1 MLTTA
6 SRIRRSVLFVP
17 AIRPDR
23 FEKAVATG
31 VDAVCL
37 DLEDGVAFGQK
48 AEAREKAVALLAGRA
63 PCRAELILRV
73 NDPASALGDLD
84 LVAVLAAGVR
94 PDALMVP
101 KVGDPDTIQ
110 ALERRL
116 APALAGLPLVVQI
129 ETARGLAAAEAIA
142 AASPNVAV
150 LFFGAVDLSAEL
162 GCAIEWDALLYARSR
177 VVAAAAVVGVDA
189 MDTPFMEVAATAQLG
204 DEARAVRRLGF
215 TGKAAI
221 HPTQVPV
228 IQAAFSPD
236 QHEVAWARRIV
247 KAYEANEDG
256 VLLVDGKLIER
267 PVIASARRILAF
279 DAGVTDSSLEG
290 ERESTKSPKAEV

>member
-1 MLTTA
+1 MIA
-6 SRIRRSVLFVP
+6 RRVRRSVLFVP

-31 VDAVCL
+31 ADAVCL

-48 AEAREKAVALLAGRA
+48 DEARDKAMALLAERP
-63 PCRAELILRV
+63 PCRAEVIL
-73 NDPASALGDLD
+73 AAI
-84 LVAVLAAGVR
+84 LAAGVR

-101 KVGDPDTIQ
+101 KVGEPDTIR

-116 APALAGLPLVVQI
+116 APALDGMPLVVQI

-142 AASPNVAV
+142 TASPNVAV
-150 LFFGAVDLSAEL
+150 LFFGAVDLAAEL

-177 VVAAAAVVGVDA
+177 VVAAAALAGVDA
-189 MDTPFMEVAATAQLG
+189 MDTPFMDVSASAQLG

-215 TGKAAI
+215 VGKAAI

-236 QHEVAWARRIV
+236 PDEVAWAGRIV
-247 KAYEANEDG
+247 EAYEANDGG

-267 PVIASARRILAF
+267 PVIASAQRILAV
-279 DAGVTDSSLEG
+279 AAAVRGVSAEG
-290 ERESTKSPKAEV
+290 GRSRGGSG

>member
-1 MLTTA
+1 MTA
-6 SRIRRSVLFVP
+6 RHVCRSVLFVP
-17 AIRPDR
+17 AVRPDR

-31 VDAVCL
+31 ADAVCL
-37 DLEDGVAFGQK
+37 DLEDGVAFAQK
-48 AEAREKAVALLAGRA
+48 DEARDQAVLLLATRPPGRA
-63 PCRAELILRV
+63 EVILRI
-73 NDPASALGDLD
+73 NAPASAVGERDLA
-84 LVAVLAAGVR
+84 AVLAAGVR

-101 KVGDPDTIQ
+101 KVGGPDTIH

-116 APALAGLPLVVQI
+116 SPALSGLPLMAQI
-129 ETARGLAAAEAIA
+129 ETAGGLASVEGIA
-142 AASPNVAV
+142 SASPNVAV

-177 VVAAAAVVGVDA
+177 VVAAAAVAGVDTL
-189 MDTPFMEVAATAQLG
+189 DTPFMDVAAPARLG

-236 QHEVAWARRIV
+236 DDEVAWARRIIE
-247 KAYEANEDG
+247 AYEANEGG
-256 VLLVDGKLIER
+256 VLLVEGKLIER
-267 PVIASARRILAF
+267 PVIASARRTLAV
-279 DAGVTDSSLEG
+279 ASAVVRAS
-290 ERESTKSPKAEV
+290 R

>member
-1 MLTTA
+1 MTKEA
-6 SRIRRSVLFVP
+6 GGRRPEAGGPRQEGRVRRSLLFVP

-31 VDAVCL
+31 ADAVCL
-37 DLEDGVAFGQK
+37 DLEDGVAFPQK
-48 AEAREKAVALLAGRA
+48 EEAREKAVALLAGRT
-63 PCRAELILRV
+63 PCRAEIVLRV
-73 NDPASALGDLD
+73 NEPASALGDGD
-84 LVAVLAAGVR
+84 LAAVLAAGVR

-101 KVGDPDTIQ
+101 KVGEPDTIL

-116 APALAGLPLVVQI
+116 APALEGLPLVVQI

-142 AASPNVAV
+142 TASPNVAV

-177 VVAAAAVVGVDA
+177 VVAAAALAGVDA
-189 MDTPFMEVAATAQLG
+189 MDTPFMDVAATAQLG

-215 TGKAAI
+215 IGKAAI

-228 IQAAFSPD
+228 IQAAFSPGAD
-236 QHEVAWARRIV
+236 EIAWARRV
-247 KAYEANEDG
+247 VEAYEANEGG

-267 PVIASARRILAF
+267 PVIASAQRILAV
-279 DAGVTDSSLEG
+279 AEALKLE
-290 ERESTKSPKAEV
+290 A

>member
-1 MLTTA
+1 MSTY
-6 SRIRRSVLFVP
+6 RVRRSVLFVP

-31 VDAVCL
+31 ADAVCL

-48 AEAREKAVALLAGRA
+48 DEARDKAMALLAERP
-63 PCRAELILRV
+63 PCRAEVILRV
-73 NDPASALGDLD
+73 NEPASALGDRD
-84 LVAVLAAGVR
+84 LAAILAAGVR

-101 KVGDPDTIQ
+101 KVGEPDTIH

-116 APALAGLPLVVQI
+116 VPALDGLPLVVQI

-142 AASPNVAV
+142 TASPNVAV

-177 VVAAAAVVGVDA
+177 VVAAAALAGVDA
-189 MDTPFMEVAATAQLG
+189 MDTPFMDVSATAQLG

-215 TGKAAI
+215 VGKAAI

-236 QHEVAWARRIV
+236 SDEVAWAGRIV
-247 KAYEANEDG
+247 EAYEANEGG

-267 PVIASARRILAF
+267 PVIASAQRILAV
-279 DAGVTDSSLEG
+279 AGAVSGVSAEGGRSS
-290 ERESTKSPKAEV
+290 A